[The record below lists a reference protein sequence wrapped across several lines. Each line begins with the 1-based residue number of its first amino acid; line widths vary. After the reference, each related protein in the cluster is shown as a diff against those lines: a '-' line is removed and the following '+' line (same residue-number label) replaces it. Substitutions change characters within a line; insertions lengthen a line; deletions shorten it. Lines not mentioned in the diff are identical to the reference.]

1 MQYDLIDEKST
12 VDNVLKS
19 DAQNYL
25 SRAVLL
31 EYEARRLETLH
42 ADNPAMADA
51 INDAWVAAEDAQD
64 EADAFVK
71 AAKLSDEEAGRIKRD
86 TMRDQITNLE
96 AQHVQAV
103 RRRNVRRSAGIAQA
117 DTDDTIRDLERCK
130 ELALTILKEH
140 GSTIEDV
147 KADVEEANAPN
158 REAKRAVRRQAQK
171 AATAKKASG
180 STKKSS

>member
-1 MQYDLIDEKST
+1 MKYDLIDEKAT
-12 VDNVLKS
+12 GDGAIRQ
-19 DAQNYL
+19 DAQNYA

-31 EYEARRLETLH
+31 EYEARRIAMLSE
-42 ADNPAMADA
+42 ANPALEDQAD
-51 INDAWVAAEDAQD
+51 DAWAAYEEAKAEAEAFIAESDLD
-64 EADAFVK
+64 EAAIK
-71 AAKLSDEEAGRIKRD
+71 RIKRD